1 MSDLSS
7 DAVLDL
13 VIIGG
18 GVNGCGVARDATGRG
33 ARVALIEQGD
43 LAGATSSASTKL
55 IHGGLRY
62 LEHYKFKLV
71 REALF
76 ERERLWAIA
85 PHLIQPLRFILPHH
99 RDLRPAWMLRIGLF
113 FYDYIGGRKRLPPTR
128 TLDLRTDPAGKVLN
142 PMFPRGFEY
151 SDLQVDDA
159 RLVTLNALDAAERG
173 ATVLTRTRV
182 TCARREGDL
191 WRVQAV
197 DAGGGEITLSA
208 RALVNAAGPWADGVA
223 GMTATHANARLRLVR
238 GSHIVIRRRLD
249 PRAFIFQNGDGRI
262 VFAIPYQDDFTLIGT
277 TDVDHTAGPAEV
289 LATDAEVDYLID
301 AIGEYLIEPVAHQEI
316 VWRWAGVRALLD
328 DGADSAQEATRDYV
342 LSLDAEGGAAPVVH
356 VFGGKITTYR
366 HLSEAVVDK
375 LAPYAPWARAPKWT
389 DRQPLPGGDLGAK
402 GLEGFIADLMA
413 GYPFLPPDLA
423 RRLAR
428 AYGSRARAVLGD
440 ARSVADLGRDFG
452 AGLFEREVRYLI
464 EVEWARTAADVVW
477 RRSKLGLRLAPEQVA
492 ALDAFLTGREP

>member
-13 VIIGG
+13 LIIGG
-18 GVNGCGVARDATGRG
+18 GVNGCGVARDAAGRG

-62 LEHYKFKLV
+62 LEHYEFKLV

-113 FYDYIGGRKRLPPTR
+113 LYDYIGGRKRLPPTR
-128 TLDLRTDPAGKVLN
+128 TLDLRADPAGKLLN
-142 PMFPRGFEY
+142 PMFQRGFEY

-173 ATVLTRTRV
+173 ATILTRMRV
-182 TCARREGDL
+182 TSARRDGAL

-197 DAGGGEITLSA
+197 DAHGGEITLAA

-223 GMTATHANARLRLVR
+223 GMTATHADARLRLVR
-238 GSHIVIRRRLD
+238 GSHIVIRRQLD

-301 AIGEYLIEPVAHQEI
+301 AIGEYLIEPVARDEI

-342 LSLDAEGGAAPVVH
+342 LSLDAENGAAPVVH

-375 LAPYAPWARAPKWT
+375 LAPYAPWARAAGWT
-389 DRQPLPGGDLGAK
+389 DRQPLPGGDLGPK
-402 GLEGFIADLMA
+402 GLEGCIGDLMA
-413 GYPFLPPDLA
+413 AYPFLPPDLA
-423 RRLAR
+423 RRLAK
-428 AYGSRARAVLGD
+428 AYGARAHAVLGD
-440 ARSVADLGRDFG
+440 AGSLADLGRDFG
-452 AGLFEREVRYLI
+452 AGLFEREVRYLT
-464 EVEWARTAADVVW
+464 EVEWARTADDVVW
-477 RRSKLGLRLAPEQVA
+477 RRSKLGLRLEPEQVA
-492 ALDAFLTGREP
+492 ALDAFLSGREL